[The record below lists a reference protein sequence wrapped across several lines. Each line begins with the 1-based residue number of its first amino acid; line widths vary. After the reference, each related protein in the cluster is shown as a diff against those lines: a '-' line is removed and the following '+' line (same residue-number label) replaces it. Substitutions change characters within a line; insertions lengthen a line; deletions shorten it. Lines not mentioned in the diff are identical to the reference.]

1 MEKTIM
7 LKKILIPTDG
17 SVNGAIAL
25 EYGIYIAYK
34 LDASLIGLH
43 VLDVQLLQ
51 GPLLTDISGAVG
63 MPPCEGFLEAIETSL
78 NEKADFI
85 LKDFSERCRKAGMEP
100 EIKKVIG
107 KIDEIIIEEAQNA
120 DFILMAKKGE
130 HFHLKEGGLLGSVS
144 EAVIRRSGKPVMVT
158 PEKFHE
164 IESMGIAYD
173 GSPSAGKALD
183 FSLDLSKKVEW
194 PLTALIITP
203 DEKKAARLNSQVEE
217 AAGAHK
223 TECEVIIMPGKEGEE
238 IIKFIKEDAVEL
250 IVMGAYGHNR
260 LRELLLGSTTSQ
272 VIQKSPIPVLL
283 TH

>member
-1 MEKTIM
+1 MEGPIM

-17 SVNGAIAL
+17 SANGAIAL
-25 EYGIYIAYK
+25 EYGIYIARK
-34 LDASLIGLH
+34 LDAAIIGLH

-63 MPPCEGFLEAIETSL
+63 MPPSEGFLEAIETSL

-85 LKDFSERCRKAGMEP
+85 LRDFSQRCRKAGLEP

-107 KIDEIIIEEAQNA
+107 KIDEIIIEGAQNA
-120 DFILMAKKGE
+120 DFTVMAKKGE
-130 HFHLKEGGLLGSVS
+130 HFHLKGGGLLGSVS
-144 EAVIRRSGKPVMVT
+144 ESVIRRSGKPVMVT

-173 GSPSAGKALD
+173 GSPSAVKALD

-203 DEKKAARLNSQVEE
+203 EEQRAARLGSQIEQ
-217 AAGAHK
+217 AAAAYE
-223 TECEVIIMPGKEGEE
+223 TECEVIIMSGKEGEE
-238 IIKFIKEDAVEL
+238 IIKFIREGAVEL